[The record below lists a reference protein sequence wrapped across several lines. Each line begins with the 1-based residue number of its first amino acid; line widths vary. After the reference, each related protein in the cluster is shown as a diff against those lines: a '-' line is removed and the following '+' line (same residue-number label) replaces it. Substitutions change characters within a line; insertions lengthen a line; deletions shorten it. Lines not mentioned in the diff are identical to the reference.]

1 MANKKK
7 YKFNHDTE
15 LISEGLGIT
24 DERFDEIAEI
34 VRKAYYNEKDFIH
47 AFEHAFNAAQPK
59 SLQEAAMIGFCVG
72 ILNERQIQEFKK
84 LEIMAAVEN
93 K

>member
-15 LISEGLGIT
+15 FISEGLGVT
-24 DERFDEIAEI
+24 NERFDEIAEI
-34 VRKAYYNEKDFIH
+34 VSKAYRQEKDFIH

-59 SLQEAAMIGFCVG
+59 GVKEAAIIGFCVG

-84 LEIMAAVEN
+84 LEIMAALVN